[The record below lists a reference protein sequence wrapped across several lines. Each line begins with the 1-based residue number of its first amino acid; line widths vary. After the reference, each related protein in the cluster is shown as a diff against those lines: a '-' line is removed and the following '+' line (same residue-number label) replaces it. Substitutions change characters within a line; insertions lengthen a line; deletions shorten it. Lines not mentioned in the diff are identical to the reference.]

1 MIELSE
7 VQRIGQ
13 IVKPHGVSGEMAVT
27 VPASLDWTDD
37 LDCLVCLMDGILV
50 PFFLESIREKSST
63 TLLVKFEGYDTV
75 ESTARFMG
83 VTVYMPLRYVAEGN
97 EDVPSWS
104 SFLDWKVID
113 SVAGELGCIHAVD
126 DSTPNILF
134 LVRDGE
140 RERIIPA
147 NVDWIDRV
155 DRKKKILYFN
165 LPQGLADL

>member
-7 VQRIGQ
+7 VQRIGT
-13 IVKPHGVSGEMAVT
+13 IVKPHGVGGEMAVT

-37 LDCLVCLMDGILV
+37 LDCLVCSLDGILV

-63 TLLVKFEGYDTV
+63 TILVKFEGYDTV
-75 ESTARFMG
+75 EATSRFMG
-83 VTVYMPLRYVAEGN
+83 VTVYMPLRYVAEGDD
-97 EDVPSWS
+97 EVPSWS
-104 SFLDWKVID
+104 SFLDWTVVD
-113 SVAGELGCIHAVD
+113 SKAGKLGAVHAVD

-147 NVDWIDRV
+147 NTEWITKV
-155 DRKKKILYFN
+155 DRKNRTLFYK
-165 LPQGLADL
+165 LPEGLAEL